1 MEKWI
6 KTRGSGIVRKRDKKE
21 DKEDNRENE
30 KRVYK
35 KGNRREKG
43 WVRDNKKGNSRER
56 EWKNKERHG
65 WISGKGMKGTT
76 EKEKHKRI

>member
-1 MEKWI
+1 MVGFDMSEILTVFFCMVSIFFFFYAARQEMEKWI

-43 WVRDNKKGNSRER
+43 WVRE
-56 EWKNKERHG
+56 
-65 WISGKGMKGTT
+65 
-76 EKEKHKRI
+76 